1 MLTTY
6 EQRLFVNL
14 FVVCCVKQAACVCAN
29 IYQDKIYLFIYIL
42 STTHV
47 YTRIYVIMYIINLS
61 A

>member
-14 FVVCCVKQAACVCAN
+14 FVVRCVEQAACVCAN
-29 IYQDKIYLFIYIL
+29 IYLDKIYLFIYIL

-47 YTRIYVIMYIINLS
+47 YML
-61 A
+61 